1 MLALFLS
8 TLWFL
13 LSTASRRSTAG
24 SAARLR
30 VSSLAF
36 LLSAPGLLTWSCTGR
51 GRSAR
56 LCKGPLPFLFSALA
70 FIRTCTGNG
79 RSTSLL
85 GPASFLSTLLLLV
98 RDATRLPGSRRQI
111 TTSNLSL
118 VLAWRLGRLGSNG
131 SRARLS
137 RRGPEFPPLNPSALP
152 VLCFSWRTRT
162 LLEGWRSR
170 RTRWRFRGGACRAR
184 LRSSAGSAL
193 AFFKWRSRRT
203 RTSWRF
209 GWNAGSAGLRLPAG
223 FAPPLACFK
232 WRRGSRW
239 GARGRSAHTNR
250 R

>member
-1 MLALFLS
+1 LLALFLS

-152 VLCFSWRTRT
+152 VLCFSWRTLT

-170 RTRWRFRGGACRAR
+170 RTGWRFRRGASRAR
-184 LRSSAGSAL
+184 LRSSGSAL
-193 AFFKWRSRRT
+193 ASFKWCSRGN
-203 RTSWRF
+203 RTSWRS
-209 GWNAGSAGLRLPAG
+209 GWCAGSARLRFSDG
-223 FAPPLACFK
+223 FALASFE
-232 WRRGSRW
+232 WRRRSRW
-239 GARGRSAHTNR
+239 SARGRWARTNR